1 MRLYEFVVRKATKS
15 PSKDSVLTKVGI
27 KDKEK
32 STKPDGTFSTLGTNN
47 VKPVPLT
54 ANDAVEVDNK
64 EKKQKSSS

>member
-27 KDKEK
+27 VDKNK
-32 STKPDGTFSTLGTNN
+32 HTKPDGTFSTLGTANE
-47 VKPVPLT
+47 KPTPLT